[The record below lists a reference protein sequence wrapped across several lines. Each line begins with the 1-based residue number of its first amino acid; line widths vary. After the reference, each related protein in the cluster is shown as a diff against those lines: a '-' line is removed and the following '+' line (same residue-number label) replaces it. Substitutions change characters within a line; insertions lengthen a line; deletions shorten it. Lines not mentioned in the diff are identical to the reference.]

1 MQGSLSQPGVQEV
14 ESKSFG
20 FHGSPGC
27 HSPELRLAG
36 SWGPVEMETEHP
48 LGGLQLWEVAPLA
61 RPPIQRAHS
70 GALPEERRLW

>member
-1 MQGSLSQPGVQEV
+1 MQGSLSQPEAQEV

-36 SWGPVEMETEHP
+36 SWGPVEMEPEHS
-48 LGGLQLWEVAPLA
+48 LGGLQLWEIAPLA
-61 RPPIQRAHS
+61 HQPIQRAHS
-70 GALPEERRLW
+70 GNLPGDRRVW